1 MRVRGLISGV
11 LTLGMLWV
19 GVAQAHNTPQEEANI
34 KLVRDFYNS
43 LEAPRVEG
51 AARGN
56 ISDYIAADYIQHST
70 VNGPG
75 GPGAQ
80 RRGVGAPPSA
90 GGPPGAGGSPSAG
103 GPPGAGAPPR
113 GAGPPRMGPS
123 TLLAITAA
131 GDKVI
136 QVTSRTITDSTGKVN
151 DTIIFNMFR
160 VKDGKLAEHWDV
172 SPGMGP
178 PPSGAPGAP
187 GAPPGR

>member
-1 MRVRGLISGV
+1 MHYIKFDRGQIMRMRGLVGGV
-11 LTLGMLWV
+11 LTLGILWV
-19 GVAQAHNTPQEEANI
+19 GVAQAYTPQEEANI

-75 GPGAQ
+75 GPGGQ
-80 RRGVGAPPSA
+80 RRGAGAPPSA
-90 GGPPGAGGSPSAG
+90 GGPPSGGAPPNAG

-113 GAGPPRMGPS
+113 GAGPSRMGPS
-123 TLLAITAA
+123 TLLSITAD

-136 QVTSRTITDSTGKVN
+136 QVTSRNITDSSGKVN
-151 DTIIFNMFR
+151 ETFIFNMFR
-160 VKDGKLAEHWDV
+160 VKDGKLVEHWDAF
-172 SPGMGP
+172 SPEP
-178 PPSGAPGAP
+178 K
-187 GAPPGR
+187 